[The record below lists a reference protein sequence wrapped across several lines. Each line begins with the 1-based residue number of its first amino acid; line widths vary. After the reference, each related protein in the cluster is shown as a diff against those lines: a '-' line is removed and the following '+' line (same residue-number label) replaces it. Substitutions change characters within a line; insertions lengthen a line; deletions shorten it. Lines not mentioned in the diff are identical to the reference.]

1 MPSTEFIE
9 AMGRYNGELAE
20 AVEWVK
26 RCPNPMPGP
35 SQIEI
40 RPILEYEDFGEAMT
54 PELIEQEE
62 QMREELEGR

>member
-1 MPSTEFIE
+1 MPSTDLLE
-9 AMGRYNGELAE
+9 AMAKYNGELVE

-26 RCPNPMPGP
+26 RCPNPTPGP

-40 RPILEYEDFGEAMT
+40 RPIFEYGDFGEAMT